1 MIAIANANG
10 SIIGT
15 YTYDAWGYI
24 YAMHGTSSMPVYDD
38 SDEIVAINPIRYRGY
53 YYDKE
58 TGLYYLQ
65 SRYYDSETGRFI
77 NADKFIITSQGIN
90 GYNLFTYCNNNPV
103 NMSDASGYWPQW
115 LINTVKVVNAVINA
129 IKKTNAAN
137 AKKSSVSS
145 SINQT
150 SNIPKARS
158 LPKLG
163 RPGSSQTLPNPDGT
177 PKQKRWYGPDGNAE
191 RDRDYNHPGNMP
203 FPHDH
208 EWKDGVRQPDH
219 LPPDTSYEF
228 SFEPVLGAGLVVVCA
243 IGIGVIV
250 VDDLTGVG
258 IADDFLLGPLGAGA
272 SQGLFMIFG

>member
-1 MIAIANANG
+1 MQGDVIAIANANG

-77 NADKFIITSQGIN
+77 NADKFIITIQGIN

-115 LINTVKVVNAVINA
+115 LINA
-129 IKKTNAAN
+129 IKKLMQ
-137 AKKSSVSS
+137 
-145 SINQT
+145 QT
-150 SNIPKARS
+150 LRS
-158 LPKLG
+158 LPCH
-163 RPGSSQTLPNPDGT
+163 Q
-177 PKQKRWYGPDGNAE
+177 
-191 RDRDYNHPGNMP
+191 
-203 FPHDH
+203 
-208 EWKDGVRQPDH
+208 V
-219 LPPDTSYEF
+219 
-228 SFEPVLGAGLVVVCA
+228 
-243 IGIGVIV
+243 
-250 VDDLTGVG
+250 
-258 IADDFLLGPLGAGA
+258 
-272 SQGLFMIFG
+272 